1 VSRRRPFLGEWA
13 VTPATLKRYRDQVLS
28 FVQWQRAN
36 GEFAVSESDMDDVL
50 LAYIHDLYEGG
61 RGKSVASHTLYGI
74 YTFMPEL
81 KGCLPRSQQAVRG
94 WNKRVV
100 GRSYPPLT
108 WELASA
114 LAVQLARDPLH
125 RRHAVG
131 VLLSFDCLLRV
142 GELVQL
148 RREDIAH
155 AHDQRLGTGGG
166 RYRGPGT
173 ILRIQQ
179 AKTGKNQ
186 WVTVRDPQVIRML
199 LELRAMTKPGALLF
213 PFSTASFRAVFKR
226 GCADLKLSSL
236 YVPHSLR
243 HGGATRYRHV
253 LGWSM
258 ENVIERGR
266 WASAKSARIY
276 IQAGVALLMSM
287 AAPRGLVELGNDL
300 SNHLFEHIFLFL
312 SLTQ

>member
-1 VSRRRPFLGEWA
+1 MSRRRPFLGEWA

-61 RGKSVASHTLYGI
+61 RGRSVASHTLYSI

-142 GELVQL
+142 GELVQPQ
-148 RREDIAH
+148 REDIAH
-155 AHDQRLGTGGG
+155 AHDRRLGTVAVAIADPVLFFVFNRPDADQG
-166 RYRGPGT
+166 
-173 ILRIQQ
+173 Q
-179 AKTGKNQ
+179 
-186 WVTVRDPQVIRML
+186 TVRDPQVIRML

-213 PFSTASFRAVFKR
+213 PFSTASFRCSSGVVLISSSVLFMFLIHYAVALR
-226 GCADLKLSSL
+226 GIDMCWA
-236 YVPHSLR
+236 
-243 HGGATRYRHV
+243 
-253 LGWSM
+253 
-258 ENVIERGR
+258 GR
-266 WASAKSARIY
+266 WR
-276 IQAGVALLMSM
+276 
-287 AAPRGLVELGNDL
+287 
-300 SNHLFEHIFLFL
+300 
-312 SLTQ
+312 T